1 MKKMINLL
9 CVKPTRLIRINMFL
23 PSSVK
28 SIPQSP
34 QSLLQLATKL
44 LQSINYLGKLYHF
57 DFCNNRNSILLITKG
72 CQHILCNIFISE
84 TQMSYTRQRHPA
96 TRLGEDLQPV
106 IFHHVD
112 PPNPKY
118 NPLLIKSGG
127 CLSKARRFP

>member
-1 MKKMINLL
+1 MKQVINLQW
-9 CVKPTRLIRINMFL
+9 VKTTTLIRRNMFL

-34 QSLLQLATKL
+34 QSLLQRATKL
-44 LQSINYLGKLYHF
+44 LQSINYLGKLNQL
-57 DFCNNRNSILLITKG
+57 DFCNNRNFITKD
-72 CQHILCNIFISE
+72 CQHIICNIFISA

-96 TRLGEDLQPV
+96 TRLEEDLQPV